1 MTLAET
7 HPLQLTP
14 HVADAGIRA
23 DIDKFRDMLAGYRA
37 GTVDDDVFRV
47 FRLTNGIYGQRQG
60 GENHMVRVRVPYGKV
75 SADQLDMLAMVVE
88 NYSRGWGHITTRQ
101 NLQMHYVQLDQI
113 PEVLEHLGSVGL
125 TSREACGDTV

>member
-37 GTVDDDVFRV
+37 GT
-47 FRLTNGIYGQRQG
+47 
-60 GENHMVRVRVPYGKV
+60 
-75 SADQLDMLAMVVE
+75 
-88 NYSRGWGHITTRQ
+88 
-101 NLQMHYVQLDQI
+101 
-113 PEVLEHLGSVGL
+113 
-125 TSREACGDTV
+125 